1 MPTAAL
7 TARAGLL
14 AVSTASTASS
24 TEGLAELTNIS
35 FRAARPGIDVTNNDS
50 SGWRETLPGI
60 GSFVATATANYTPT
74 TTLPQF
80 IARDAHEDE
89 RQLAVAFF
97 PSTSTPYVWDG
108 LVYVTD
114 WELTG
119 ATPDQWTFNITMESA
134 GPLTFSTS
142 T

>member
-1 MPTAAL
+1 MPTAAI
-7 TARAGLL
+7 TARSGVL

-24 TEGLAELTNIS
+24 TEFLAELTNIS
-35 FRAARPGIDVTNNDS
+35 FRTARPGIDVTNNDS

-60 GSFVATATANYTPT
+60 GSFVATATCNYTPT
-74 TTLPQF
+74 TSLPQF
-80 IARDAHEDE
+80 VARDAQEDE
-89 RQLAVAFF
+89 RQLGVAFF
-97 PSTSTPYVWDG
+97 PSTATPYVWEG

-114 WELTG
+114 WELVG
-119 ATPDQWTFNITMESA
+119 ATADQWTFNLTLESA